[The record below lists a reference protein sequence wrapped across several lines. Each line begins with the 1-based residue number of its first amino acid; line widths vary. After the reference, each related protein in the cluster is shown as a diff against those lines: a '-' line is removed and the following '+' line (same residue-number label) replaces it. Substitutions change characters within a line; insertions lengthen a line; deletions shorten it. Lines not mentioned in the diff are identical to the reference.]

1 MPLPTPWS
9 VADAHESPT
18 GLAANSLGRSTSRGI
33 ANWPHRP
40 PQVWRHDALAE
51 APPAGGGRSKRS
63 GWAPCGAHPGSV
75 FGAESGGGS
84 AVERLDRAP
93 RRLARRR
100 RRRAALAEQTADTLP
115 ALPRDEFAAGSRGI
129 RDDRGRVGARHD
141 LQTIEHDAHRNGA
154 AAADRRPDDRV
165 RRAQDDVEHEVI

>member
-40 PQVWRHDALAE
+40 PPVWRHDALAE
-51 APPAGGGRSKRS
+51 APP
-63 GWAPCGAHPGSV
+63 PGSV

-115 ALPRDEFAAGSRGI
+115 ALPRDEVAAGSRGI